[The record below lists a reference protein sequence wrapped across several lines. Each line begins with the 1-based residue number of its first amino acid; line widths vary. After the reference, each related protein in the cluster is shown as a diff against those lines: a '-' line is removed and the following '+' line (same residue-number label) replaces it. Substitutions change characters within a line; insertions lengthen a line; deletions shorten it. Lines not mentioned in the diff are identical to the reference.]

1 MSTATMVAS
10 QTRYNLIASLRS
22 GASIA
27 LGIAMPILF
36 FVGASALFGTEAL
49 GGDNP
54 VEVRGAGEVADLRT
68 FYVGGFIAYAI
79 IYTAFVTLL
88 PELVEARESGF
99 LKRLLGTPLRLGTY
113 VAAKALIVVAMC
125 LVSVTLILLIARFAF
140 GVETRAA
147 ALVGIAVYLILGCVM
162 FVSLAFGATSIVRN
176 VSGAQG
182 LSNGVGIGLALVS
195 GVFFAPTLLPE
206 AIFDVAS
213 WLPLQPL
220 ANGFQALYVTG
231 ATGVNIELRE
241 VGVLLGWT
249 ALGVVVIA
257 VRGFRWQ
264 PRQHR

>member
-1 MSTATMVAS
+1 MSTLTMVAS
-10 QTRYNLIASLRS
+10 QTRFNLIASLRS

-27 LGIAMPILF
+27 LGIAMPIAF

-49 GGDNP
+49 GGNNP
-54 VEVRGAGEVADLRT
+54 VEVRGAGEVIDLRT
-68 FYVGGFIAYAI
+68 FYVGGFMAYAV

-88 PELVEARESGF
+88 PELIEARESGF
-99 LKRLLGTPLRLGTY
+99 LKRLLGTPLRLGTF
-113 VAAKALIVVAMC
+113 VAAKTLIVVAMC
-125 LVSVTLILLIARFAF
+125 VVSVTLILLIARFAF

-147 ALVGIAVYLILGCVM
+147 ALVGIAFYLLLGCVM

-182 LSNGVGIGLALVS
+182 LSNALGIALALIS

-206 AIFDVAS
+206 AIFNIAS

-231 ATGVNIELRE
+231 ATGVNIELRD
-241 VGVLLGWT
+241 VGVLLGW
-249 ALGVVVIA
+249 ALLGSAMIV